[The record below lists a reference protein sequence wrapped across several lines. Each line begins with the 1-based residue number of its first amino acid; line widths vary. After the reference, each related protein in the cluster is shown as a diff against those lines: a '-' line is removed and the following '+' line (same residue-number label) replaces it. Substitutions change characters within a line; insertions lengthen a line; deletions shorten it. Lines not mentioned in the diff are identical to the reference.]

1 MTALM
6 PPCVQSQEN
15 SPLNSEEKRTILL
28 QLHELKS
35 CREST
40 AVYEQYVARDREQD
54 AREKANY
61 ERSLELEQEA
71 TRLATEKMQF
81 YKDAYLTL
89 TKKPGWWCS
98 WGRWVF
104 ALGIPKCH

>member
-1 MTALM
+1 M
-6 PPCVQSQEN
+6 PPCVRSQEN
-15 SPLNSEEKRTILL
+15 SNPLTSEEKRVILM
-28 QLHELKS
+28 QLYELRS
-35 CREST
+35 CRESVS
-40 AVYEQYVARDREQD
+40 AYEQYVGRDKEQD
-54 AREKANY
+54 ARERQNY

-71 TRLATEKMQF
+71 TRLATEKTQF

-104 ALGIPKCH
+104 ALGIPKCR